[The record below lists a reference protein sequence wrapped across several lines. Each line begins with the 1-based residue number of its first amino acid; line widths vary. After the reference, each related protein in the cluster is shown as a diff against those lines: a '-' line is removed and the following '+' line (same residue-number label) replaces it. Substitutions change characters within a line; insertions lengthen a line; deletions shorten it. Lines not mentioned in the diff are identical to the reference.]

1 MVSLLRNGVRNISG
15 GERYN
20 QSGDREREGKYFLH
34 LGYFLLCH
42 SGGVSRFEI
51 FSKASV
57 RVMNRRET
65 YSDVIGSVLRAGRY
79 TSGTM
84 LH

>member
-1 MVSLLRNGVRNISG
+1 L
-15 GERYN
+15 
-20 QSGDREREGKYFLH
+20 D
-34 LGYFLLCH
+34 YFLLCH

-57 RVMNRRET
+57 HVMNHRET
-65 YSDVIGSVLRAGRY
+65 YSDVIGSVSRARRY
-79 TSGTM
+79 TSDTM